1 MKQFYFL
8 TIFFITGF
16 LYAQTTVTY
25 PQRGGNYDAFF
36 TDGGGNYDDGADQLG
51 MWANGSGA
59 MQSVAWR
66 SFTET
71 GLPGGT
77 ASTMVVGDSFT
88 ITVSATQASY
98 GQIGVSL
105 LSSPTTLSWD
115 DRQSNYAVQVNLNGN
130 GGANDPWEVVSA
142 GGTIDASAIGGSTSY
157 ADFKIKFTLDT
168 ATTMTVDINDGAATF
183 NVTLNNQDITGYS
196 VYIADDWNGAVN
208 ANIYWKPTTEY
219 TYAMTLSNEEF
230 DLNTSAFSIY
240 PNPAQNTISINS
252 DINKLS
258 IYSISGKLI
267 KEYNGDLTKGTLF
280 DISQLSKGLFI
291 INLTH
296 NSGVNSTTK
305 LIKL

>member
-1 MKQFYFL
+1 MKQSYFL
-8 TIFFITGF
+8 IAFFITGF
-16 LYAQTTVTY
+16 LYAQTTISY
-25 PQRGGNYDAFF
+25 PQRASNYDAFF
-36 TDGGGNYDDGADQLG
+36 TDGGGNYDSGADQLG
-51 MWANGSGA
+51 MWANFNA
-59 MQSVAWR
+59 KQSVAWR

-77 ASTMVVGDSFT
+77 PSTMVVGDSFT
-88 ITVSATQASY
+88 ITVSATQASF
-98 GQIGVSL
+98 GVIGMAL
-105 LSSPTTLSWD
+105 LSSPTTMSWD

-130 GGANDPWEVVSA
+130 GGANDPWEVVST
-142 GGTIDASAIGGSTSY
+142 GGTIDASAIGGSASY
-157 ADFKIKFTLDT
+157 ADFKFKFTLDT
-168 ATTMTVDINDGAATF
+168 ATTMTVSINDGAETF

-196 VYIADDWNGAVN
+196 IYLADDWNGSAN
-208 ANIYWKPTTEY
+208 ADIFWKPTTEY
-219 TYAMTLSNEEF
+219 VYASTLSNNEF
-230 DLNTSAFSIY
+230 DFNTPEFKIL

-267 KEYNGDLTKGTLF
+267 KQYNGDLIKGTLF

-291 INLTH
+291 IKLTH